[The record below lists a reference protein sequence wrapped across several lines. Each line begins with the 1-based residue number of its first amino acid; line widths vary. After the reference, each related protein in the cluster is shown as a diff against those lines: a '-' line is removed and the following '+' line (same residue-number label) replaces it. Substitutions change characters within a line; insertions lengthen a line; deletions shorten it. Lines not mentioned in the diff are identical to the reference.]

1 MNQSFDFNQLF
12 EEIKENNFE
21 PTVASAKKS
30 GSDVVSFGMVNTGGS
45 GKKISLSRG
54 LCKKLA
60 LENTAFF
67 SVLPERGIVVIAK
80 DLPGNKTF
88 ECNFSDCG
96 GRKTCYC
103 AGLVN
108 AITIAFKV
116 DFSEHV
122 SRTFYKIDIEENDGT
137 AFAIVHMV

>member
-1 MNQSFDFNQLF
+1 MNQSFDLNELF
-12 EEIKENNFE
+12 EEIKENNFD
-21 PTVASAKKS
+21 PAVTSAKRS
-30 GSDVVSFGMVNTGGS
+30 GSDILSFGMVNTGGS

-60 LENTAFF
+60 LENTASF

-80 DLPGNKTF
+80 DLPGNRTF
-88 ECNFSDCG
+88 QCNFSESG

-108 AITIAFKV
+108 AITHAFNV
-116 DFSEHV
+116 DFTEHV
-122 SRTFYKIDIEENDGT
+122 SRTFYNIDIQENDGT
-137 AFAIVHMV
+137 AVAIVHMV